1 VTEYAVT
8 QPVRRVELDPNA
20 VLSQTWALYKRLFT
34 RSVLMGAVVFGVLQL
49 VESLASASHHRV
61 LLGLLSIL
69 LTVAGIALLQ
79 GGLVE
84 IVRGLH
90 VDGDDEVSVLEV
102 FQRASGRVWKLVRVS
117 TWAGLGVALG
127 SMLLLVPGLILMTRW
142 AVAAPVAMLEDGS
155 PRSALRRSR
164 QIVAGNGWNVF
175 KILFA
180 CGVLNFLVLIPFTL
194 AAAGTG
200 PFFQWIAA
208 TLASALTA
216 PYAAHA
222 LTVVYYTLLEPGRP
236 VALEPGRRW
245 ESVWTAQD
253 EIDPAPMQATEPN
266 TETLDEEYARKFDE
280 RTKQWGG

>member
-1 VTEYAVT
+1 MDIRTFLIADVRGYTRFTQAHGDEAGAQLAARFAVV
-8 QPVRRVELDPNA
+8 VREEIEPRGGTVVELRGDE
-20 VLSQTWALYKRLFT
+20 ALCAF
-34 RSVLMGAVVFGVLQL
+34 
-49 VESLASASHHRV
+49 
-61 LLGLLSIL
+61 
-69 LTVAGIALLQ
+69 
-79 GGLVE
+79 
-84 IVRGLH
+84 
-90 VDGDDEVSVLEV
+90 
-102 FQRASGRVWKLVRVS
+102 
-117 TWAGLGVALG
+117 
-127 SMLLLVPGLILMTRW
+127 
-142 AVAAPVAMLEDGS
+142 GS